1 MELEENWNAA
11 HNSGRDREFDMY
23 DIGVVVLNYVN
34 YAETIKCV
42 QSLLNQ
48 KSVSCW
54 TVIVENGSNNESAER
69 LREAFAGRETVSVL
83 DTGKNLGYAKGNNL
97 GIQSLRDEGIQ
108 RIFVANSDLE
118 FTDPNTLRQILDAC
132 EPGVGLITPVI
143 CNLDG
148 STAQRVVYKKKALYL
163 RIGKHIFKRLLRLNG
178 SQKQRELSSIEEGKT
193 LTGLQNDAYVVSGSG
208 YLLTEEFF
216 RYYSGLYSETFLY
229 YEEWATSILL
239 HKAGLK
245 TKVAACAPITH
256 LGGASTP
263 EDIRNE
269 TPRSRKIRNDSAR
282 KILKLMF
289 LPRGCARKLTGGT
302 GH

>member
-1 MELEENWNAA
+1 
-11 HNSGRDREFDMY
+11 MY

-48 KSVSCW
+48 KNVSCRI
-54 TVIVENGSNNESAER
+54 VVVENGSNNESRER
-69 LREAFAGRETVSVL
+69 LREAFAGVETVSVL

-97 GIQSLRDEGIQ
+97 GIQTLRKEGIQ

-132 EPGVGLITPVI
+132 EPGVGLISPVI

-148 STAQRVVYKKKALYL
+148 STTQRVVYKKKALYL
-163 RIGKHIFKRLLRLNG
+163 RIGKHICKRLLRLNG
-178 SQKQRELSSIEEGKT
+178 SQKQRELDSITEGKT
-193 LTGLQNDAYVVSGSG
+193 LTGLQNDTYVVSGSG

-245 TKVAACAPITH
+245 TKIADCAPITH

-302 GH
+302 GR

>member
-1 MELEENWNAA
+1 
-11 HNSGRDREFDMY
+11 MY

-42 QSLLNQ
+42 NSLLNQ
-48 KSVSCW
+48 TSVSCRI
-54 TVIVENGSNNESAER
+54 VIVENGSNNESAER
-69 LREAFAGRETVSVL
+69 LQEAFAGMETVSVL

-118 FTDPNTLRQILDAC
+118 FADPNTLRQILDAC
-132 EPGVGLITPVI
+132 EPGVGLITPMI
-143 CNLDG
+143 CNPDG
-148 STAQRVVYKKKALYL
+148 SIDPRVVYKKKALYL
-163 RIGKHIFKRLLRLNG
+163 RIGKIICQRLLRLYG
-178 SQKQRELSSIEEGKT
+178 RKKQRELNSIEAGKA
-193 LTGLQNDAYVVSGSG
+193 LTGLQNDVYVVSGSG

-216 RYYSGLYSETFLY
+216 SHYAGLYAETFLY
-229 YEEWATSILL
+229 FEEWATSILL

-245 TKVAACAPITH
+245 TKIADCAPITH

-263 EDIRNE
+263 VDIRNE
-269 TPRSRKIRNDSAR
+269 TPRSRKIRNDSAL

-289 LPRGCARKLTGGT
+289 LSRKSAGKLTGGT
-302 GH
+302 GR

>member
-1 MELEENWNAA
+1 
-11 HNSGRDREFDMY
+11 MY

-34 YAETIKCV
+34 FSETIKCV
-42 QSLLNQ
+42 QSLLSQRN
-48 KSVSCW
+48 VSCRI
-54 TVIVENGSNNESAER
+54 VIVENGSNNESAER
-69 LREAFAGRETVSVL
+69 LREAFVGMETVSLL

-97 GIQSLRDEGIQ
+97 GIQSLRDEGVQ

-118 FTDPNTLRQILDAC
+118 FTDPDTLRQILDAC

-163 RIGKHIFKRLLRLNG
+163 RIGKHIFKRLLRLND
-178 SQKQRELSSIEEGKT
+178 SQNQRECDSIEEGT
-193 LTGLQNDAYVVSGSG
+193 ALTGLQNDTYVVSGSG
-208 YLLTEEFF
+208 YLLTEDFF

-245 TKVAACAPITH
+245 TKIADCAPIAH

-263 EDIRNE
+263 ADIRNE
-269 TPRSRKIRNDSAR
+269 TPRSRKIRNDSAL

-289 LPRGCARKLTGGT
+289 IPRRLLERKD
-302 GH
+302 